1 MINLKGKW
9 TITVVM
15 GIVCFILISVM
26 FMQFK
31 TVNQTDI
38 TSIEIMRESE
48 LRTELASWKS
58 KYEDVQEKLE
68 ENNER
73 IEEYRQGTE
82 DNEKSTQLLQEEL
95 NQAKTSLGLTDVIG
109 EGVVVTLE
117 DNDIPPD
124 YYDEDDVYDGK
135 INVYDI
141 LQLINE
147 LKLAG
152 AEAISIND
160 IRVVDKTDIALVM
173 DTYIVVDGVRIT
185 SPYEVK
191 AIGNQTALESG
202 LMQKDSGYMDR
213 IINAEDKKATVQ
225 RENQIEIYK
234 YDKEWETRYIEEN

>member
-234 YDKEWETRYIEEN
+234 YDKEWETRYIE

>member
-9 TITVVM
+9 AITVVM

-234 YDKEWETRYIEEN
+234 YDKEWETRYIE

>member
-1 MINLKGKW
+1 MNLKGKW

-15 GIVCFILISVM
+15 GIVCFVLIAVM

-58 KYEDVQEKLE
+58 KYEDVQEKVN

-73 IEEYRQGTE
+73 IEEYKQGTE
-82 DNEKSTQLLQEEL
+82 DNVKATQLLEEEL
-95 NQAKTSLGLTDVIG
+95 NQAKTSLGLTDVRG

-124 YYDEDDVYDGK
+124 YYGEDDVYDGK

-160 IRVVDKTDIALVM
+160 VRVVDKTDIALVM
-173 DTYIVVDGVRIT
+173 DTYIVVDGVRIS
-185 SPYEVK
+185 SPYTVK

-202 LMQKDSGYMDR
+202 LMQKDSGYMDK

-225 RENQIEIYK
+225 RENEIEIYK
-234 YDKEWETRYIEEN
+234 YDKEWETKYIQEN